1 MRAATAATSFC
12 AEGPPALRVALCAVL
27 GAACL
32 TAAGAG
38 LEAPEPRATA
48 RLLASVTDAAYGA
61 ELVASLPRLDAALDE
76 VVTSAPLRIVL
87 HARSGSAFDARRLAN
102 ALAASGHVGYAVPE
116 VFWPM
121 EVRSGHVPNDPLFSE
136 QWTLDNTG
144 QGGGRKHAGVGAV
157 AAWGLTLGSP
167 DVIIAVLDDGVQ
179 LDHPDLA
186 ENIRGAGRDFTVY
199 PPVDGAHPRTF
210 SDRHGT
216 SVAGVAAAR
225 GDNGIGVT
233 GMCPRCTILPIRVVG
248 SSNLGTAAAFR
259 WAVEQGAAVI
269 TNSWGYTR
277 AAPPADDAVR
287 DAIDTAARDGRNGRG
302 TLIVFGMTNDS
313 VDNCGSHA
321 DISSLETV
329 LAVGVSNHHDDI
341 GGSGFGP
348 CMDLVAPAKPMD
360 RNTIGV
366 TTTDRTGIDGHTSG
380 DYYSGFGG
388 TSAAAPL
395 VAGVAGLLLSL
406 NPDLTRMDLQR
417 ILEHTAD
424 KIDPE
429 HAAYDAAGFSVRAG
443 YGRVNAARA
452 LVPTVK
458 ISVSPAR
465 VAPGEPFSVTVSA
478 SAPFGL
484 RSLSWRGRATGVA
497 GLDSGHETALGGAT
511 VGSIT
516 WSGLTVDTPGTFAL
530 EADAVDVGLAS
541 ARPGYPHRASEAAPA
556 PAAEVTVLERTDG
569 VSR

>member
-1 MRAATAATSFC
+1 MRVATAAMWFC
-12 AEGPPALRVALCAVL
+12 AEGVKALRLTLGATLCA
-27 GAACL
+27 AWL
-32 TAAGAG
+32 TAGAG
-38 LEAPEPRATA
+38 LDVSQPRATA
-48 RLLASVTDAAYGA
+48 RLIVRVAEATYGA
-61 ELVASLPRLDAALDE
+61 ELVAALPRLGAALDE

-87 HARSGSAFDARRLAN
+87 RARSDSPFDARRLAT
-102 ALAASGHVGYAVPE
+102 ALTASGNVDYAVEE

-121 EVRSGHVPNDPLFSE
+121 ELRSRHVPNDPLFPE
-136 QWTLDNTG
+136 QWTLENTG
-144 QGGGRKHAGVGAV
+144 QGGGRERADVSAV
-157 AAWGLTLGSP
+157 AAWALTLGSP

-199 PPVDGAHPRTF
+199 PPVDGAYPRTS
-210 SDRHGT
+210 SDLHGT
-216 SVAGVAAAR
+216 SVAGIVAAR

-233 GMCPRCTILPIRVVG
+233 GICARCTILPIRVVG

-277 AAPPADDAVR
+277 SAPPADDAVR
-287 DAIDTAARDGRNGRG
+287 DAIDAAARYGRNGRG

-313 VDNCGSHA
+313 VDNCGARA
-321 DISSLETV
+321 DISSLESV
-329 LAVGVSNHHDDI
+329 LAVGVSNHHDEI

-360 RNTIGV
+360 RSTIGV
-366 TTTDRTGIDGHTSG
+366 TTTDRTGIEGHTSG

-395 VAGVAGLLLSL
+395 VAGIAGLLLSL
-406 NPDLTRMDLQR
+406 NPDLTRTDLQR

-429 HAAYDAAGFSVRAG
+429 HAAYDATGFSARAG
-443 YGRVNAARA
+443 HGRVNAARA

-458 ISVSPAR
+458 IAVTPAH

-484 RSLSWRGRATGVA
+484 RSVSWQGRATGVA
-497 GLDSGHETALGGAT
+497 GLDALHERALGGAA

-516 WSGLTVDTPGTFAL
+516 WSGLTLDTPGTFAL
-530 EADAVDVGLAS
+530 EADAADVGPVS
-541 ARPGYPHRASEAAPA
+541 ARPGYPHRANLAAPA
-556 PAAEVTVLERTDG
+556 PAAEVTVLERADG
-569 VSR
+569 ISR

>member
-1 MRAATAATSFC
+1 M
-12 AEGPPALRVALCAVL
+12 LRVALCAVL
-27 GAACL
+27 VAECL

-38 LEAPEPRATA
+38 LEAPEARATA
-48 RLLASVTDAAYGA
+48 RLIARATDAAYGP
-61 ELVASLPRLDAALDE
+61 ELVASLPLLGAELDE

-87 HARSGSAFDARRLAN
+87 RARSGSPLDARRLAT
-102 ALAASGHVGYAVPE
+102 ALAASGRVDYAVPE

-121 EVRSGHVPNDPLFSE
+121 ELRSRHVPNDPLFPE
-136 QWTLDNTG
+136 QWTLENTG
-144 QGGGRKHAGVGAV
+144 QGGGRERADVGAV

-167 DVIIAVLDDGVQ
+167 EVIIAVLDDGVQ

-199 PPVDGAHPRTF
+199 PPVDGADPRTT

-216 SVAGVAAAR
+216 SVAGVVAAR

-233 GMCPRCTILPIRVVG
+233 GICPRCTILPVRVVG

-259 WAVEQGAAVI
+259 WAVAQGAAVI
-269 TNSWGYTR
+269 TNSWGYAR

-287 DAIDTAARDGRNGRG
+287 DAIDAAARDGRNGRG
-302 TLIVFGMTNDS
+302 TLVVFGMTNDS
-313 VDNCGSHA
+313 VDNCGAHA
-321 DISSLETV
+321 DISSLESV

-348 CMDLVAPAKPMD
+348 CMDLVAPAKPRD
-360 RNTIGV
+360 RDTLGV

-380 DYYSGFGG
+380 DYYTGFGG

-395 VAGVAGLLLSL
+395 VAGIAGLLLSL
-406 NPDLTRMDLQR
+406 NPDLTRADLQH

-424 KIDPE
+424 KIDPDD
-429 HAAYDAAGFSVRAG
+429 AAYDAAGFSSRAG

-458 ISVSPAR
+458 IAVTPAR

-484 RSLSWRGRATGVA
+484 RSVSWRGRATGIA
-497 GLDSGHETALGGAT
+497 GLDAPHETELGGA
-511 VGSIT
+511 VVDSIT
-516 WSGLTVDTPGTFAL
+516 WSGLAIDTPGTFAL
-530 EADAVDVGLAS
+530 EADAVDGGPDS
-541 ARPGYPHRASEAAPA
+541 PRRGYPHRASEAAPV
-556 PAAEVTVLERTDG
+556 PAAEITVLERADG